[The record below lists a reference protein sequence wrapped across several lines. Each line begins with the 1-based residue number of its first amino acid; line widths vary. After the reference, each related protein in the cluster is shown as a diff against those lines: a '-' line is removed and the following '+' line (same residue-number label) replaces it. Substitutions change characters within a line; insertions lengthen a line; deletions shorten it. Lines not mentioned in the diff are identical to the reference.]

1 MSTLNKLVLDL
12 LSLPRLSW
20 FLDFLQG
27 GGTAK
32 FATGLTNKWHGE
44 KANYFMSMTSEI
56 FRPYI

>member
-27 GGTAK
+27 SGTAK

-44 KANYFMSMTSEI
+44 KANYFMSMTCSEI
-56 FRPYI
+56 SRP